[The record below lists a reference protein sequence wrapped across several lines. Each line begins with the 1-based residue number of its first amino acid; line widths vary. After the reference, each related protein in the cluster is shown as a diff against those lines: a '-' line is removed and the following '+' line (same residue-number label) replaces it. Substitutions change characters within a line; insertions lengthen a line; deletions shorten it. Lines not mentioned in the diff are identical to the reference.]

1 MTFNLQETLKK
12 LTETPGPSGHES
24 ELRELILGALSP
36 LVDEARADALGNVIA
51 CKRGSGESPGSIM
64 LAAHMDEIGLMVT
77 KLDKG
82 FIRFTSVGGVD
93 PGVLPSQEVVVHG
106 RRPLPG
112 MIASRP
118 PHVLPASERRK
129 PIPIDQLFID
139 VGLPA
144 DELDELV
151 QVGDFITFQRETVLL
166 NEKYAT
172 GKALDN
178 RASVTALLAALHY
191 LQTTT
196 HTWDVY
202 AVTTVQEEVGL
213 RGAMA
218 STFQINPDIGIA
230 LDTTFAE
237 QPGLNSQETVA
248 WDKGPAIG
256 LGPNIHPSLH
266 TRLVDTAKA
275 HEIPYTVE
283 VLPGN
288 TGTDAWAMQVT
299 RAGIPT
305 GLLSIPI
312 RNMHTPAET
321 VVLKDIDRTAR
332 LLAAFI
338 GELDRDALGT
348 LRLE

>member
-1 MTFNLQETLKK
+1 MTFNLQDTLKQ
-12 LTETPGPSGHES
+12 LTEAAGPSGQES
-24 ELRELILGALSP
+24 ELRELILAMISP
-36 LVDEARADALGNVIA
+36 LVDEARTDALGNVIA
-51 CKRGSGESPGSIM
+51 RKRGSDGSPGSIM

-93 PGVLPSQEVVVHG
+93 PGVLPSQAVVVHG

-118 PHVLPASERRK
+118 PHVLPASERKK
-129 PIPIDQLFID
+129 PIPVDKLFID
-139 VGLPA
+139 VGLPPE
-144 DELDELV
+144 ELDDLV
-151 QVGDFITFQRETVLL
+151 QVGDFITFQQETVLL
-166 NEKYAT
+166 NDKYAT

-178 RASVTALLAALHY
+178 RTSVTAVLAALHY
-191 LQTTT
+191 LQAIS
-196 HTWDVY
+196 HSWDVY

-237 QPGLNSQETVA
+237 QPGLNSEETVA

-256 LGPNIHPSLH
+256 LGPNIHPKIH
-266 TRLVDTAKA
+266 ARLVDTAKT
-275 HEIPYTVE
+275 HEIPFIVE

-288 TGTDAWAMQVT
+288 SGTDAWAMQVT

-312 RNMHTPAET
+312 RNMHTPVET

-338 GELDRDALGT
+338 GELDQDTLET